1 MNKHAG
7 TRRSQRMK
15 RFNMV
20 SESAALTEM
29 NGLAL
34 SRTCFGILLLIST
47 QFNRENSHAFA
58 EALNWM
64 DVGNQ
69 KPRKEFDYARSKL
82 IFCSKEASWINY
94 RAAWYPSLTE
104 PKPQEFVLFVPGHNK
119 HRLASISKT
128 IHMERI
134 RAKQLNWWW
143 LTHIFDDLFSL

>member
-82 IFCSKEASWINY
+82 IFCSKETS
-94 RAAWYPSLTE
+94 
-104 PKPQEFVLFVPGHNK
+104 
-119 HRLASISKT
+119 
-128 IHMERI
+128 
-134 RAKQLNWWW
+134 
-143 LTHIFDDLFSL
+143 